1 MAEPYHNF
9 VNLLPNLA
17 RGEFPAGFP
26 FFNIKPEENEKIL
39 RFYYPKESRPDP
51 IGNSP
56 VIIRKDL
63 LEKIAPTWM
72 NVSLRMKDDP
82 ETDITFG
89 WELADHVVGQ
99 SVVDYLMRQS
109 SKLQEYTENAHKE
122 LPDW

>member
-1 MAEPYHNF
+1 LINEDNMKMSRSSSINTIEEGYILMVEPYHNF

-39 RFYYPKESRPDP
+39 RYF
-51 IGNSP
+51 IQH
-56 VIIRKDL
+56 L

-89 WELADHVVGQ
+89 WVLE
-99 SVVDYLMRQS
+99 M
-109 SKLQEYTENAHKE
+109 
-122 LPDW
+122 